1 MTHHSDQDR
10 VWSLIERIGHCMFV
24 THDGTEL
31 RARPMSAHADR
42 EQDAIYFPTDA
53 RNHKDDEVE
62 INDQVCLTFAETG
75 SYVFVSVSGTANVT
89 DDRAKVHELWS
100 TPAQAFWESKDDPNI
115 RVLTVRPHQAEFWD
129 SPGKVVTAVKMAAAA
144 VTGNRPD
151 LGDNRKVTL

>member
-42 EQDAIYFPTDA
+42 EQDAIYFLTDA
-53 RNHKDDEVE
+53 RNHKDDEVQ
-62 INDQVCLTFAETG
+62 INDQVCLTFADNG
-75 SYVFVSVSGTANVT
+75 SYVFVSISGTANVR

-100 TPAQAFWESKDDPNI
+100 VAAQAFWEPRTTRTSGCSRCARI
-115 RVLTVRPHQAEFWD
+115 RPSSGTAPARSSPPSRWQPRP
-129 SPGKVVTAVKMAAAA
+129 
-144 VTGNRPD
+144 
-151 LGDNRKVTL
+151 